1 MVLEI
6 DENNYIVR
14 VQSEPAADEPVPPD
28 SSFVVR
34 GPTQVQA
41 GDLIA
46 ESSSAAVVESIFIK
60 IVR

>member
-28 SSFVVR
+28 SSVVVR
-34 GPTQVQA
+34 GHRPRCKPA
-41 GDLIA
+41 I
-46 ESSSAAVVESIFIK
+46 
-60 IVR
+60 